1 MSQVVPTD
9 VTDAIDATG
18 VTGWDFVWAGVVVVG
33 SFIVAALV
41 RRLVRRLLRP
51 LDGLPEN
58 YRLLIAKAAGWFV
71 VGLGIVWALVLL
83 GVDLGPA
90 VIGLL
95 LLGAIAF
102 FAGRGLLENFAAG
115 LVLQS
120 GTMFEIGDQ
129 IETTAASGTVLEVS
143 ARTVVILTPD
153 GEEVHTPNNAVI
165 GDAVTNLTKTGQRR
179 STVSVGV
186 VYGTDLDQATGVA
199 LAAIR
204 SCDRIVAD
212 PAPDILVTEFTDDAV
227 ALDCRFWHDPT
238 ILDARRAVDEVSR
251 AIYTAFGEHGIT
263 IAFPQRTLWWG
274 EGQNSGP
281 GNLAE

>member
-274 EGQNSGP
+274 EGQNPGP